1 MMKIIEEFFKEKG
14 HVGFLKCKVDAGFS
28 TSVSTGL
35 GMYCYDWNKALL
47 VQRLRGFLFVLL

>member
-1 MMKIIEEFFKEKG
+1 MIKIVEGFFKEKG

-35 GMYCYDWNKALL
+35 GMYCCDWNKA
-47 VQRLRGFLFVLL
+47 FVGAKD